1 MSLKKIQINNFR
13 LFDSVSFSPSQD
25 LNIIYGDNASGKTT
39 LLEAIYFLSR
49 GRSFRTK
56 HSDRLVKIDTDYFQ
70 LVAKIK
76 YQNRE
81 IVTGIKREQKKT
93 QVRFDG
99 NELDKLSRLSSAI
112 PVQLIQPDS
121 HKLVEDGPSIRR
133 QFLDWGVFHNESSF
147 KDLWSRYRHVL
158 KQRNAALR
166 QQMAKSLIVAWDSEL
181 AETGNMI
188 NVMRLN
194 YVQQLMEILPDYIQ
208 YQLGKIQFEIN
219 YYKGWKNEFDFHES
233 LNANLSQDMDRGFT
247 TTGAH
252 RADLKFKVDGL
263 LAQDKLSRGQQ
274 KILVSTLLLVQAR
287 LFQLTTGR
295 KCILLIDD
303 VAAELDEVRRDR
315 LIDILQKNS
324 FQLFV
329 TSIEQDDK
337 WQKYS
342 EDKLI
347 IECSNAQANILTCC

>member
-1 MSLKKIQINNFR
+1 MSLKQIQINNFR
-13 LFDSVSFSPSQD
+13 LFDSVSFCPSQG
-25 LNIIYGDNASGKTT
+25 LNIIYGNNASGKTT

-56 HSDRLVKIDTDYFQ
+56 HSDRLVKFDADYFQ

-76 YQNRE
+76 YQNRD

-99 NELDKLSRLSSAI
+99 HHLDKLSRLSAAI

-121 HKLVEDGPSIRR
+121 HKLVEDGPAIRR
-133 QFLDWGVFHNESSF
+133 QFLDWGVFHHESSF

-166 QQMAKSLIVAWDSEL
+166 QQMTQALIVAWDKEL

-188 NVMRLN
+188 NVMRFN
-194 YVQQLMEILPDYIQ
+194 YVQQLMEILPEYIQ
-208 YQLGKIQFEIN
+208 YQLGKIEFEIN
-219 YYKGWKNEFDFHES
+219 YYKGWKKEFDFRES
-233 LNANLSQDMDRGFT
+233 LNANLSLDIERGFT
-247 TTGAH
+247 TTGVH
-252 RADLKFKVDGL
+252 RADLKFKVNGL

-287 LFQLTTGR
+287 LFQLTSGR
-295 KCILLIDD
+295 KCILLVDD

-315 LIDILQKNS
+315 LIDILHKNS

-329 TSIEQDDK
+329 TSIEQDEK

-347 IECSNAQANILTCC
+347 IECSNGKANILTCC